1 MGEPQDLDE
10 FPEEEFEEE
19 EDEWDDIG
27 DGFDE
32 SRKVCVAEK
41 LPLRT
46 FVAYSFRV
54 LKQYS

>member
-10 FPEEEFEEE
+10 FPEEEFEAE

-32 SRKVCVAEK
+32 SKKVA
-41 LPLRT
+41 L
-46 FVAYSFRV
+46 
-54 LKQYS
+54 LKNSRSELS

>member
-10 FPEEEFEEE
+10 FPEEFEEE

-27 DGFDE
+27 DGFGE

-46 FVAYSFRV
+46 FVTYSFRV